1 MTIDIIN
8 YNDAQFAN
16 LTEEQILEIKNAQ
29 ARKDRLTRK
38 LEETLQKTQGNLVE
52 RGIFNSTL
60 YASLET
66 AERAEYEAEVNIIR
80 EGLLFYLQYAVKP
93 HDGSEV
99 PYEINYAWSVEERF
113 YSVRDYYLETY
124 SDAYERFTVFKK
136 DTFAPQYLGERYP
149 ALHDYFL
156 NLSQLS

>member
-1 MTIDIIN
+1 M
-8 YNDAQFAN
+8 
-16 LTEEQILEIKNAQ
+16 
-29 ARKDRLTRK
+29 
-38 LEETLQKTQGNLVE
+38 EETLQKIQGNLVG

-99 PYEINYAWSVEERF
+99 PYEINYAYGFDVKMGVSKSWIKPYMEKDNWLYKYWFV
-113 YSVRDYYLETY
+113 
-124 SDAYERFTVFKK
+124 KK
-136 DTFAPQYLGERYP
+136 
-149 ALHDYFL
+149 
-156 NLSQLS
+156 